1 MRRRAFKLSESVASM
16 AKGST
21 AVGGSGMMGGAI
33 GAIGAGSG
41 GGVDRDE
48 AEEEAASPACKGLID
63 NFFCTFSGRF
73 T

>member
-1 MRRRAFKLSESVASM
+1 M

-48 AEEEAASPACKGLID
+48 AEEEAALPPSV
-63 NFFCTFSGRF
+63 R
-73 T
+73 

>member
-48 AEEEAASPACKGLID
+48 AEEEAALLPSVKCRGGLAAHLQ
-63 NFFCTFSGRF
+63 RP
-73 T
+73 